1 MYKKLKEEA
10 LKTNLALVDYGL
22 VIFTWGNVS
31 VIDRQ
36 LNVIAIKP
44 SGVDYDSMKADD
56 MVVVDLEGNIMEGD
70 LKPSSDLPTHLALYK
85 ASHAIGGVVHTH
97 SEWATSWAQ
106 AGRDIPAYGSTHA
119 DHFYGPIPCT
129 RKLSREEIEGDYEAE
144 TGKVI
149 VERFRKLDFKSIP
162 GVIVHGHGPFSWGP
176 DAVKALENA
185 VVMEQIAKM
194 AFRNELLGNTEP
206 IEQYL
211 LDKHYLRK
219 HGKDAYYGQK

>member
-44 SGVDYDSMKADD
+44 SGVDYDAMKADD
-56 MVVVDLEGNIMEGD
+56 MVVVDLEGNIIEGE

-85 ASHAIGGVVHTH
+85 ASNAIGGVVHTH

-106 AGRDIPAYGSTHA
+106 AGRDIPAYGTTHA

-149 VERFRKLDFKSIP
+149 VERFRKLDFESIP
-162 GVIVHGHGPFSWGP
+162 GVIVHGHGPFSWGQ
-176 DAVKALENA
+176 DAVKAVENA